1 MSRYFKT
8 QSGPVAKNAALG
20 HPAGNRTRDLTSLVQ
35 CSASWATEAVA
46 KSMATSSVF
55 IVVIMPMKWKVHLT
69 ECCGIY
75 TQQLTF
81 QLIFLMK
88 GNFLSVFVC
97 LFVCFLCVQNSIL
110 VYHYVC
116 ITFLILCCY
125 RVIILTIQTKKRS
138 KNWFMLNLVFFL
150 TFFLKYLKM
159 QR

>member
-1 MSRYFKT
+1 MLCQLSYGSRCQKHGHKFSIHCGDNADEVKGT
-8 QSGPVAKNAALG
+8 FNGMLWHLHSTANIPVNISDEGK
-20 HPAGNRTRDLTSLVQ
+20 
-35 CSASWATEAVA
+35 
-46 KSMATSSVF
+46 F
-55 IVVIMPMKWKVHLT
+55 F
-69 ECCGIY
+69 EC
-75 TQQLTF
+75 
-81 QLIFLMK
+81 
-88 GNFLSVFVC
+88 VC